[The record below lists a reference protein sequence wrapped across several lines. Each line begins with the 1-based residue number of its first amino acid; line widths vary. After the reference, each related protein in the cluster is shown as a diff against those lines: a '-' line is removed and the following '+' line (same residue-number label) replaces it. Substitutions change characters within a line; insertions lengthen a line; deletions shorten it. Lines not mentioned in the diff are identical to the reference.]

1 MEAQNHS
8 LLIVED
14 DVDLAE
20 MLNAY
25 FRSQGYQVT
34 VAHWGED
41 ALQACA
47 SLHPALII
55 LDIRLPDMDGY
66 EVARRLRENRRTHNI
81 PIIFLTDRRSRADRL
96 QGLELG
102 ADDYIT
108 KPFDMQ
114 ELRLRVRNSLQRFS
128 KGSLVNPVTEL
139 PEGNSVDERLQSILA
154 KDEWG
159 LIIASLNNLDSFREA
174 YGFVASDDVL
184 RAFAVLVSNVI
195 KESGFGDTF
204 LAQIGPSDLLL
215 AVEPQRLSELEGQIR
230 SRIEQSLDYFY
241 PLKDRDQPGASS
253 KRLAIR
259 TGRLTASAG
268 PFASIDKIKT
278 ALLRTRA

>member
-1 MEAQNHS
+1 MDAQNHS

-25 FRSQGYQVT
+25 FRSQGYQVK
-34 VAHWGED
+34 VVHWGED

-47 SLHPALII
+47 SIRPALII
-55 LDIRLPDMDGY
+55 LDIRLPDIDGY
-66 EVARRLRENRRTHNI
+66 EVARRLRENRRTNNI

-102 ADDYIT
+102 ADDYVT

-139 PEGNSVDERLQSILA
+139 PEGSSVDERLQSILA

-159 LIIASLNNLDSFREA
+159 LIIASLDNLDSFREA

-184 RAFAVLVSNVI
+184 RAFAVLVSNVV
-195 KESGFGDTF
+195 KESGDGDTF
-204 LAQIGPSDLLL
+204 LAQIGPTDLLV
-215 AVEPQRLSELEGQIR
+215 AVEPQQLPELEGQIR

-241 PLKDRDQPGASS
+241 PLKDRDQSGASA